1 LVKSGSGK
9 SEDFKDVLNFI
20 LTILCELALV
30 SQKMENKSFYFKW
43 NGFKG
48 FRKRYLL
55 ELLNSDNKF
64 ELSESFEQRVQVYT
78 RSLLLTLFEK
88 RDQGISLDSTEE
100 LMRQSGIENQH
111 KHVEKIHSL
120 LRFTDFIIR
129 EPSIIF

>member
-1 LVKSGSGK
+1 
-9 SEDFKDVLNFI
+9 
-20 LTILCELALV
+20 
-30 SQKMENKSFYFKW
+30 MENKSFYFKW

-55 ELLNSDNKF
+55 ELLNTDNKF
-64 ELSESFEQRVQVYT
+64 ELFESFEQRVQVYT

-88 RDQGISLDSTEE
+88 KDQGISLDSTEE

-129 EPSIIF
+129 EPSKSF